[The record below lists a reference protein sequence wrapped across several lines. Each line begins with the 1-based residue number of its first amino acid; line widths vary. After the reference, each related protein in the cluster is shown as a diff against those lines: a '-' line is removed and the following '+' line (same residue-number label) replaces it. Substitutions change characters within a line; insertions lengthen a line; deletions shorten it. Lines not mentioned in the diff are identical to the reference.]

1 MASARTRMS
10 LDVRRAQ
17 LLDTGIELFA
27 RRSWEEISIEEI
39 ATACGVSRGLL
50 YHYFRG
56 KRDYYIASVEH
67 AVERLRVAYTDPDLP
82 ATTQLRVGLERF
94 FATIAE
100 QPETYAALRRVAPA
114 DEEAAAIIE
123 RDRQGFAER
132 VLSGMPKPSG
142 GSPLARAT
150 ARAWIGS
157 VEACGLH
164 WLRNPDV
171 PSEQLVA
178 VLSEALIASML
189 AASRFDPSIELPASI
204 DAAPRAALFDDL

>member
-1 MASARTRMS
+1 MT

-17 LLDTGIELFA
+17 LLDAGIELFA
-27 RRSWEEISIEEI
+27 RRSWEEVSIEEI
-39 ATACGVSRGLL
+39 AAACGVSRGLL

-67 AVERLRVAYTDPDLP
+67 AVERLHVAYTDPDLP

-114 DEEAAAIIE
+114 DEEAAAILE
-123 RDRQGFAER
+123 RDRQEFAER
-132 VLSGMPKPSG
+132 VLSGMPKPGS

-157 VEACGLH
+157 VEACGLY
-164 WLRNPDV
+164 WLRNPEV

-189 AASRFDPSIELPASI
+189 AASRYDPSIELPPSVQ
-204 DAAPRAALFDDL
+204 AALRPTLLGDL